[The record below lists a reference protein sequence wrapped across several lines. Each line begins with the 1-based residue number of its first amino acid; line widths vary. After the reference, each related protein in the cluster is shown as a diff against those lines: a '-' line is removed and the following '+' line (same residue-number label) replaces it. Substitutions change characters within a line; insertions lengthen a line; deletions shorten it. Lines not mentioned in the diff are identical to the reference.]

1 MEPSGQDANDHGQN
15 SVGDGEH
22 PWEVTDMT
30 RLRRFI
36 CYGSEMAIYDTKE
49 HRLGMESA
57 LALLSL
63 LQEGRGCE
71 VVEEVKRLALEG
83 RPVRANP
90 SLFALAVCSQ
100 HLDLNTRQGAFRALS
115 DVCRAPEH
123 LFTFIQYKKEV
134 KERMRCGIWGRAL
147 RKAVSDWYNK
157 QDAMGLALAVTKYK
171 TREGWSHQDLLR
183 LSHAKPANEA
193 IVLISKYVMKG
204 WKEVQGAYADKE
216 NSEEVIKVLSY
227 LEAVEKVKH
236 SADEMEV
243 SHLIEEHSL
252 EREQLLTDHLR
263 SKVVWKAL
271 LKEMPMESMLR
282 TLGKMTAD
290 QVLEPGSS
298 DVAEVCERI
307 QSEAALK
314 KAKLHP
320 FSVLTA
326 SENYKRGQGNRGKV
340 KWEPNVDI
348 IKALDSAFYKCF
360 TNVEPAGKRFVVAVD
375 ISTSLSSIV
384 KGTSVSTAVAAAAMT
399 MVFART
405 EAETQVMAYSE
416 GAIVP
421 CTITE
426 GMSLRQVATE
436 LVKIPSGYTDCAL
449 PILWASEKRI
459 TVDMFIIFTNS
470 ACWHGEANPTE
481 CLRMYRHK
489 MGIFSKLMVCGLTS
503 NGLSI
508 ADPAEDRGMLDL
520 CGFDLGAIE
529 VIRNLALD
537 LI

>member
-1 MEPSGQDANDHGQN
+1 
-15 SVGDGEH
+15 
-22 PWEVTDMT
+22 
-30 RLRRFI
+30 
-36 CYGSEMAIYDTKE
+36 
-49 HRLGMESA
+49 
-57 LALLSL
+57 
-63 LQEGRGCE
+63 
-71 VVEEVKRLALEG
+71 
-83 RPVRANP
+83 
-90 SLFALAVCSQ
+90 
-100 HLDLNTRQGAFRALS
+100 
-115 DVCRAPEH
+115 
-123 LFTFIQYKKEV
+123 
-134 KERMRCGIWGRAL
+134 
-147 RKAVSDWYNK
+147 
-157 QDAMGLALAVTKYK
+157 
-171 TREGWSHQDLLR
+171 
-183 LSHAKPANEA
+183 
-193 IVLISKYVMKG
+193 MKG

-252 EREQLLTDHLR
+252 EREQLLTDHLK
-263 SKVVWKAL
+263 SKAVWKAL

-282 TLGKMTAD
+282 ALGKMTAD

-298 DVAEVCERI
+298 DVAAVCERI

-340 KWEPNVDI
+340 KWEPDVDI

-360 TNVEPAGKRFVVAVD
+360 TNVEPAGKRFMVAVD

-384 KGTSVSTAVAAAAMT
+384 KGTSVSTAVAAAAMA
-399 MVFART
+399 MVFAQT

-449 PILWASEKRI
+449 PILWASEKTI

-470 ACWHGEANPTE
+470 ACWHGEANPAE